1 MYKALAERRIAG
13 MEREQNSLMDQI
25 DKIYGVR
32 SGARYPPR
40 PTPVVISGG
49 ITLNKVHVE
58 QGAIAGV
65 ANAGSNSVLSCRDH
79 FNRAARSRACAGHRA
94 PDRDRRPWRHWVR
107 RPPPTRKDAETRDLL

>member
-1 MYKALAERRIAG
+1 MALCLEHSVMYKALTERRIAG

-25 DKIYGVR
+25 DKIHGVR

-58 QGAIAGV
+58 QGDKFG
-65 ANAGSNSVLSCRDH
+65 
-79 FNRAARSRACAGHRA
+79 
-94 PDRDRRPWRHWVR
+94 
-107 RPPPTRKDAETRDLL
+107 KDLLQSIYKETGFDASQRLAKGS

>member
-1 MYKALAERRIAG
+1 MALCLEHSVMYKALAERRLAG
-13 MEREQNSLMDQI
+13 MKREQNSLMDQI
-25 DKIYGVR
+25 DKIHGVR

-65 ANAGSNSVLSCRDH
+65 VNAGSNESRTHLALR
-79 FNRAARSRACAGHRA
+79 RTRRSHDQSRQHRPAGSS
-94 PDRDRRPWRHWVR
+94 
-107 RPPPTRKDAETRDLL
+107 

>member
-1 MYKALAERRIAG
+1 MALCLEHSVMYKALAERRIAG

-25 DKIYGVR
+25 DKIHGVR

-65 ANAGSNSVLSCRDH
+65 ANAGSNVGSIMS
-79 FNRAARSRACAGHRA
+79 RSLQSSSAIKSLRRRA
-94 PDRDRRPWRHWVR
+94 PDRDRRP
-107 RPPPTRKDAETRDLL
+107 